1 MSEMGKINTF
11 FSSFSELM
19 AAAGFAEEGDR
30 KTALQILEE
39 TDRNYSNVGASRNS
53 INKVKLSAR

>member
-1 MSEMGKINTF
+1 MGRINTF
-11 FSSFSELM
+11 FSGFSELM

-30 KTALQILEE
+30 KTAIQILEE
-39 TDRNYSNVGASRNS
+39 ADRNCNKVGVRRKS